1 MRTPLKFLPLLLVAL
16 VGCRSDSQPAI
27 ATNGAPA
34 DATADAATD
43 AATPD
48 ELAKPDVP
56 ARTETALDRYI
67 ARPEKAYQWAD
78 APELVQSAGETDLRL
93 TSQTW
98 QGKTWTHRVQIFT
111 PQKLEFPDAA
121 LINVS
126 YGSGSFAE
134 TFAGQALA
142 DATGTTVVNL
152 FDVPNQPLF
161 DKTEDDLIAYTFA
174 KYLETGDET
183 WPLLLPMTKSVTQ
196 AMNALQE
203 WSKKN
208 SETVITRF
216 IVSGSSKRGWT
227 TDLVAAVDPRVV
239 GIVPIVYDNLNIP
252 AQIPHQM
259 EIWGKTSNM
268 TDAYNDIG
276 LFDKI
281 QTPAGQ
287 KLLQSV
293 DPYSYRGRLTM
304 PKLFVHATNDGYWA
318 LDSAQFY
325 WPNLTGDNRLFEVP
339 NVPHTLGQSIPA
351 VAGSAAAWSKLI
363 LSGQSVPDVAL
374 QVDEQDGTHKFSAR
388 TDGKPDKVLLWL
400 ADSANR
406 DFREAK
412 WRSVEMKAG
421 DDGNYSVTLDD
432 GQLFGAGK
440 SAAAF
445 AEIEIAGKPLP
456 LRLSSQVWKTE
467 K

>member
-1 MRTPLKFLPLLLVAL
+1 MRTHLKFLPLLLVAL
-16 VGCRSDSQPAI
+16 VGCRSDSQPI
-27 ATNGAPA
+27 TTTNGAPA
-34 DATADAATD
+34 DA
-43 AATPD
+43 ATPD
-48 ELAKPDVP
+48 ELTKPDMP

-67 ARPEKAYQWAD
+67 ARPEKAYKWAD
-78 APELVQSAGETDLRL
+78 APELVQSANETDLRL

-98 QGKTWTHRVQIFT
+98 QGKPWTHRVQIFT

-203 WSKKN
+203 WSAKDGK
-208 SETVITRF
+208 TKITRF

-227 TDLVAAVDPRVV
+227 TDLVAAADPRVV

-252 AQIPHQM
+252 AQIPHQIK
-259 EIWGKTSNM
+259 IWGKTSDLTN
-268 TDAYNDIG
+268 AYNDIG

-281 QTPAGQ
+281 QSPEGQ

-304 PKLFVHATNDGYWA
+304 PKLFVHATNDGYWS

-325 WPNLTGDNRLFEVP
+325 WPNLPGDNRLFEVP
-339 NVPHTLGQSIPA
+339 NVPHTLGNSVAA
-351 VAGSAAAWSKLI
+351 VAGSAAAWGRLI
-363 LSGQSVPDVAL
+363 LGGQTVPDVGL
-374 QVDEQDGTHKFSAR
+374 QVDEKDDQTTFSAR
-388 TDGKPDKVLLWL
+388 TDGKPTKVSLWL
-400 ADSANR
+400 ADAPTR
-406 DFREAK
+406 DFRKAK
-412 WRSVEMKAG
+412 WRAVGMKAG
-421 DDGNYSVTLDD
+421 ADGSYSVTLDKAKLL
-432 GQLFGAGK
+432 GEGK
-440 SAAAF
+440 NAAAF
-445 AEIEIAGKPLP
+445 AEIEIEGKPLP
-456 LRLSSQVWKTE
+456 LRLSSQVWE
-467 K
+467 SGE

>member
-1 MRTPLKFLPLLLVAL
+1 MPSTAAKFRQPLKYMRTPLKFLPLLLVAL

-174 KYLETGDET
+174 KYLGNRRRNVAAPVADDQIGDAGDE
-183 WPLLLPMTKSVTQ
+183 
-196 AMNALQE
+196 
-203 WSKKN
+203 
-208 SETVITRF
+208 R
-216 IVSGSSKRGWT
+216 
-227 TDLVAAVDPRVV
+227 
-239 GIVPIVYDNLNIP
+239 
-252 AQIPHQM
+252 
-259 EIWGKTSNM
+259 
-268 TDAYNDIG
+268 
-276 LFDKI
+276 
-281 QTPAGQ
+281 
-287 KLLQSV
+287 
-293 DPYSYRGRLTM
+293 
-304 PKLFVHATNDGYWA
+304 
-318 LDSAQFY
+318 
-325 WPNLTGDNRLFEVP
+325 
-339 NVPHTLGQSIPA
+339 
-351 VAGSAAAWSKLI
+351 VAGMV
-363 LSGQSVPDVAL
+363 GQRRQNQNHAL
-374 QVDEQDGTHKFSAR
+374 HRFGFVQTR
-388 TDGKPDKVLLWL
+388 
-400 ADSANR
+400 
-406 DFREAK
+406 
-412 WRSVEMKAG
+412 
-421 DDGNYSVTLDD
+421 LDD
-432 GQLFGAGK
+432 RF
-440 SAAAF
+440 S
-445 AEIEIAGKPLP
+445 
-456 LRLSSQVWKTE
+456 RRR
-467 K
+467 